1 MATQAELIANIASI
15 SGESRK
21 TVEHV
26 LKTTADVI
34 HATLA
39 EGGDVPLPGLGKLAV
54 RAREARVGKN
64 PKTGEPVSIPA
75 KRVPH
80 FSAAKALKDAV
91 GGAQ

>member
-15 SGESRK
+15 SGETRK

-39 EGGDVPLPGLGKLAV
+39 EGGDVPLPGLGKLTV
-54 RAREARVGKN
+54 KSRTARTAKN
-64 PKTGEPVSIPA
+64 PKTGELVQVPA
-75 KRVPH
+75 KKVPH
-80 FSAAKALKDAV
+80 FSAVKALKDAV
-91 GGAQ
+91 NA